1 MHYKR
6 GTLVSAS
13 DGLPA
18 RCVGTWSGDK
28 FYYIRG
34 YLELFARA
42 MHAMFPRR
50 AYVDLFAGPGR
61 CVCDDRSGE
70 LDGTP
75 LIALQVSQPF
85 TAYHFVE
92 ADSEAMAALR
102 TRAARLASTAVP
114 GFHEFDANRAVDTIV
129 GQLPTDALSVAVI
142 DPTGLHLRFDSL
154 RRLTAGRRTDLIY
167 IFPEGMAAKRN
178 IDRFLAQTD
187 SRLDRV
193 LGTRSWRDRVAA
205 GLKAK
210 SLADPQIEW
219 QMLGRPIV
227 EVFREQL
234 TLLGYVDVKLGSEVL
249 VRNTKHVPL
258 YYIVFAS
265 KHALGN
271 RFWDAIKRIDP
282 RGQMSLPQI

>member
-1 MHYKR
+1 MLCKR
-6 GTLVSAS
+6 GTLVPAS

-18 RCVGTWSGDK
+18 RCVGTWSRDK

-42 MHAMFPRR
+42 MHTTFPRR
-50 AYVDLFAGPGR
+50 VYVDLFAGPGR

-92 ADSEAMAALR
+92 ADAEAMAALR
-102 TRAARLASTAVP
+102 IRAARPASTAVP
-114 GFHEFDANRAVDTIV
+114 SFHELDANSAVDTIV
-129 GQLPTDALSVAVI
+129 GQLPTEALSVAVI
-142 DPTGLHLRFDSL
+142 DPTGLHLHFDSL
-154 RRLTAGRRTDLIY
+154 RRLTAGRRMDLIY

-178 IDRFLAQTD
+178 IDRFLQAE

-210 SLADPQIEW
+210 SLADPRVEW

-227 EVFREQL
+227 QVFREQL
-234 TLLGYVDVKLGSEVL
+234 AALGYMDVKLGSEVL

-265 KHALGN
+265 KHTLGN
-271 RFWDAIKRIDP
+271 KFWNAIKRIDP